1 VAGGAFRTLVA
12 DVRSLGIFGR
22 AWVVGNI
29 AFSAGRALIAWPTF
43 GRYGLNPWTFLFL
56 DVITAPPYGLSQALT
71 VKILRDP
78 DRPAHDSFVWCAGVA
93 VFFLLPYVYL
103 FTATGDVPAFAYIG
117 VLLWMAVFGVLTVIR
132 IVKEVRADDET
143 VGAEDEPV

>member
-1 VAGGAFRTLVA
+1 MAGGALRTWVS

-22 AWVVGNI
+22 AWVLGNV
-29 AFSAGRALIAWPTF
+29 AFSAARALIAWPTF
-43 GRYGLNPWTFLFL
+43 GRYGLDPWTFLAL

-78 DRPAHDSFVWCAGVA
+78 DRPARDSLVWCAGV
-93 VFFLLPYVYL
+93 VLFFLLPYVYL
-103 FTATGDVPAFAYIG
+103 FTATGDVPGFAYIG

-132 IVKEVRADDET
+132 IIKEVRAEEEPAPLED
-143 VGAEDEPV
+143 GAA

>member
-1 VAGGAFRTLVA
+1 MAGGALRTWVS

-22 AWVVGNI
+22 AWVIGNV
-29 AFSAGRALIAWPTF
+29 AFSAARALIAWPTF
-43 GRYGLNPWTFLFL
+43 GRYGLDPWTFLAL

-78 DRPAHDSFVWCAGVA
+78 DRPARDSLVWCAGVV

-132 IVKEVRADDET
+132 IVKEVRAEEEPAPLED
-143 VGAEDEPV
+143 GAA